1 MRDYSAAM
9 NQNNPA
15 NKETIMIMKNT
26 SEMDFE
32 YPLNPKTLRE
42 NAEFICEQ
50 VQSNTSVL
58 LFKCDGCGQLHIRY
72 IPDEDDAFQTN
83 SIH

>member
-1 MRDYSAAM
+1 
-9 NQNNPA
+9 
-15 NKETIMIMKNT
+15 
-26 SEMDFE
+26 MDFE

-50 VQSNTSVL
+50 VQSNSTVM

-83 SIH
+83 AIN